1 MNEKIKLTSK
11 LAVLLFIS
19 MSLIKYARADDVPPP
34 PPPPGFPPGQR
45 TFNNPFANT
54 PDMGNQEDPFL
65 EEEEFI
71 DPGDGNF
78 GGGPGGG
85 GGNFNN
91 GGGSQVSGGGSP
103 TSTRAQ
109 GAPKEPP
116 SIRINDETGEGSKE
130 VVTDFNFPDAE
141 IMDIAKTLGKLTGKN
156 FILDKNVKGR
166 VTIISNSPITVGDAW
181 KAFLTAL
188 DINGFTLIPSG
199 KYIRVA
205 RQRDARDKQLR
216 TYTGNF
222 SPNTDAMI
230 TRVFQLRYIGSEE
243 VARTFRSFMPANSR
257 IIPHE
262 QTNTVIVTDTGA
274 NVEKLAKMLEILD
287 VEGFDSGIEVLS
299 VKYASAV
306 ELSKLID
313 QLLPGTQ
320 ATGAG
325 GRPRPGTANQ
335 FAARRTKEGGVVNAI
350 MPDERTNSLII
361 HANNMGFRQVKQL
374 IDKLDRKVP
383 ISTAGGKVHVIY
395 LQFAVAEEIATTLNN
410 LSGGG
415 GGSRPAAVP
424 GATGGTGVNPT
435 TAALFEGNIRISA
448 DKSTNSLVVTAS
460 PSDFATIQ
468 RVVARLDIPRDE
480 VYVEA
485 IIMELST
492 EDSFNFSSNIAV
504 PGKGLGFLP
513 AGKDF
518 VDFITSPFGS
528 KGFVLGMGKG
538 QEVDVPVNG
547 TTVKIKS
554 VMGLVKALQTNA
566 KANILATP
574 QILTMDNTE
583 AEFESGETI
592 PVATSTVSQQ
602 GVTGGITP
610 QKISLKLKI
619 KPQINK
625 TSNFVKMEITANMQ
639 DFSSREISSQVAAQ
653 GGVATIERNAKT
665 NVFVADSDTVVLGGL
680 VRDNQTKQ
688 VSKIPLLGDIPLLG
702 WLFRSTQTTNRKTN
716 LLIFITPQIVR
727 QYDKVRAILDK
738 KLKERDNFIEANN
751 GGEDSLRN
759 YRDEMIR
766 GLPDLKKLG
775 NRKITPPVINED
787 YSDTLMDDNMKTVPS
802 SNNAA
807 PAVQAPGAAPNST
820 VLPNGAINTPA
831 TANPAGL
838 PPPPTMPSPDDLSQ
852 LDAPEPIIEE
862 PPPLE

>member
-1 MNEKIKLTSK
+1 MNEKFRLTSK

-19 MSLIKYARADDVPPP
+19 MTLIKYARADDVPPPPP

-54 PDMGNQEDPFL
+54 PDTVQEDPFL

-71 DPGDGNF
+71 DSGD
-78 GGGPGGG
+78 
-85 GGNFNN
+85 GGNFEGNN
-91 GGGSQVSGGGSP
+91 IGSPSNSGSPISGGGTPS
-103 TSTRAQ
+103 TTRAQ
-109 GAPKEPP
+109 GAPKEPA

-216 TYTGNF
+216 TYTGSF

-287 VEGFDSGIEVLS
+287 VEGFDIGIEVIS

-313 QLLPGTQ
+313 QLLPGNP
-320 ATGAG
+320 ATGPG
-325 GRPRPGTANQ
+325 GRPRPGANQ

-350 MPDERTNSLII
+350 ISDERTNSLIV
-361 HANNMGFRQVKQL
+361 HANNMGYRQVKQL
-374 IDKLDRKVP
+374 LEKLDRKVP
-383 ISTAGGKVHVIY
+383 ITTAGGKVHVIY
-395 LQFAVAEEIATTLNN
+395 LQFGVAEEIATTLNN
-410 LSGGG
+410 LSQGAVGA
-415 GGSRPAAVP
+415 RPATP
-424 GATGGTGVNPT
+424 SGAGGTGVNPT
-435 TAALFEGNIRISA
+435 TAALFQGSIRISA

-485 IIMELST
+485 VIMELST
-492 EDSFNFSSNIAV
+492 EDLFSFSANMAM
-504 PGKGLGFLP
+504 PGKGIGFLP
-513 AGKDF
+513 SGKDLA
-518 VDFITSPFGS
+518 DFITSPLGS
-528 KGFVLGMGKG
+528 KGLVLGLGKG
-538 QEVDVPVNG
+538 ETIKVPMNG
-547 TTVKIKS
+547 TTVEVKS
-554 VMGLVKALQTNA
+554 VLGLIKALQTNA

-592 PVATSTVSQQ
+592 PVSTSTIGQGGAVSAS
-602 GVTGGITP
+602 VSP

-639 DFSSREISSQVAAQ
+639 DFSSREVSTQVAAQ
-653 GGVATIERNAKT
+653 GGVATIERNTKT
-665 NVFVADSDTVVLGGL
+665 SVFVADNDTVVLGGL

-702 WLFRSTQTTNRKTN
+702 WLFRSSQTVSRKTN

-727 QYDKVRAILDK
+727 QYDRVRAILDK

-751 GGEDSLRN
+751 GGEDVFRT
-759 YRDEMIR
+759 YRDDMIR
-766 GLPDLKKLG
+766 SLPDLKLLK
-775 NRKITPPVINED
+775 NRKPTIQNNDQEVEPD
-787 YSDTLMDDNMKTVPS
+787 ADDLNSVAPS
-802 SNNAA
+802 AEAA
-807 PAVQAPGAAPNST
+807 PAQNSSQ
-820 VLPNGAINTPA
+820 LPNAASQPV
-831 TANPAGL
+831 NPAGL
-838 PPPPTMPSPDDLSQ
+838 PPPPPPSAPDDLSQ
-852 LDAPEPIIEE
+852 LDAPDPILEE